1 MAGIVK
7 TAMSRLFGSTNRGA
21 LVGNGRAYDAGNYWQ
36 REMGDWYPTIGS
48 ADDEILDSRD
58 LIVARAR
65 DLYRNHPVVHGAVN
79 KIADAVV
86 GSRIM
91 LDAKPIHELLKKT
104 LDWAIDWTLNVQA
117 EFKVWAYSPRFE
129 CDIMRQNTLGQL
141 ARTAFITR
149 LVDGECIAIIRNK
162 DRGGRYTTCIE
173 LVDPDRLTN
182 PNGLSD
188 NMKLLNG
195 NTIYAGIEFN
205 NDNEPVAYHFRVKH
219 PATVAQGMENY
230 TWVRVERYS
239 PNGKPQ
245 VVHSFRVHRPN
256 QRRGVSGLTSVI
268 KRVRMNDNY
277 DVAELEAALFD
288 AINAGFVESPYPSSE
303 VAEAMAPSSENE
315 AEWSIGKQIA
325 HRLKNA
331 VSLKGVRMIHGLPG
345 EKFNWKAPAR
355 PAGNYPAFKGAGQH
369 DMAAGMGLSYPQLSE
384 DWADINYS
392 SARTL
397 LNEKWRG
404 FDATGEEFC
413 SQFLSPIQDAWLEEA
428 VAVGTVKVPG
438 GAAKFYEI
446 RSLLGYCG
454 WLRPGR
460 GTIDPMKE
468 EQAADI
474 AINGGR
480 SNEYIECARNGLDFY
495 EVALGKATSKI
506 VRTKLGIE
514 QFVPLK
520 VAGAAGAEA
529 DGSAAGGGGNEAD
542 RDNDG
547 IPMEDSQKRKPQNA
561 DK

>member
-7 TAMSRLFGSTNRGA
+7 SAMSYLFGSANRSGM
-21 LVGNGRAYDAGNYWQ
+21 VGNGRAYDAGDYWQ

-58 LIVARAR
+58 LLVARAR
-65 DLYRNHPVVHGAVN
+65 ALYRNHPVIHGAVN

-91 LDAKPIHELLKKT
+91 LDSKPMHDLLNKS
-104 LDWAIDWTLNVQA
+104 LDWAIDWTLKTQA
-117 EFKVWAYSPRFE
+117 EFKVWAYSPRFD
-129 CDIMRQNTLGQL
+129 CDIMRQNTLGQM

-149 LVDGECIAIIRNK
+149 FVDGECIAVIRNK
-162 DRGGRYTTCIE
+162 PRDGRYTTCIE
-173 LVDPDRLTN
+173 LVDPDRLSN
-182 PNGLSD
+182 PNGYAD
-188 NMKLLNG
+188 HMKLPNG

-205 NDNEPVAYHFRVKH
+205 DENEPVAYHFRVKH
-219 PATVAQGMENY
+219 PATVAQGMQSF
-230 TWVRVERYS
+230 TWVRIARYS

-245 VVHSFRVHRPN
+245 VVHSFRAHRPN
-256 QRRGVSGLTSVI
+256 QRRGVSSLTSVI

-288 AINAGFVESPYPSSE
+288 AVNAGFVESPYPSSE
-303 VAEAMAPSSENE
+303 VGQAMAPVSDTDTETG
-315 AEWSIGKQIA
+315 WSLGKQIT

-345 EKFNWKAPAR
+345 EKFHWKAPAR
-355 PAGNYPAFKGAGQH
+355 PAANYPAFKGAGQH
-369 DMAAGMGLSYPQLSE
+369 DMAAGVGLSYPQISE

-404 FDATGEEFC
+404 FDAIGEEFC

-428 VAVGTVKVPG
+428 VAIGTVKVPG
-438 GAAKFYEI
+438 GSGKFYEL
-446 RSLLGYCG
+446 RALLGYCG

-460 GTIDPMKE
+460 GTIDGMKE

-495 EVALGKATSKI
+495 EVALGKRTSSI
-506 VRTKLGIE
+506 VREKLGIE

-520 VAGAAGAEA
+520 VAQGSSGQDAADTEENSNEESSKKPAQR
-529 DGSAAGGGGNEAD
+529 GN
-542 RDNDG
+542 G
-547 IPMEDSQKRKPQNA
+547 Q
-561 DK
+561 